1 MALYVKETS
10 LAIMKFNDQQAEKI
24 GKEVQGLVKGKA
36 LFDPFSRGRYST
48 DSSLYQIKPI
58 GAVLPKDHNDV
69 LRLMEYS
76 QKNSIPLLARGGG
89 SSQCGQTVSEA
100 IVLDYSKH
108 QNQVLE
114 LNVEE
119 KYVWVQPGIVLDT
132 LNSYLKQFGLWFP
145 VDVSTSSR
153 ATIGGMTGNNSCGS
167 RSLYYGNMV
176 NNVLAV
182 EAILDDGTIHTFE
195 DINKNYL
202 EAKNDQNRQYEI
214 IKKFLDLRENVKDDI
229 SQFWPQTQRRVGGYN
244 IDLINPDGF
253 NTSNILVGS
262 EGTLSLFNKIKLK
275 LSPIPKQKVLG
286 VCYFESFAQAM
297 ELTKEMVKLK
307 PTTVELL
314 DHNLI
319 DLAKQIPIYAESIK
333 KYILGNPEAVL
344 MVEFIDDDLDL
355 ARSKLKDLESL
366 VRAQNSNN
374 NYKSY
379 EDLSDQKEIFEI
391 RKAGLN
397 ILMSLKGDKKPVAF
411 IEDCAV
417 TLDHLADYTSRLKDV
432 FAKYNTSGMFYAHA
446 SVGTLNVRPVLNMK
460 SDKDIKNMKAIADEA
475 FDMVKEYRGSHSG
488 EHGDGIVR
496 SEFHEKMFGK
506 KILNAF
512 EEIKDTFDKKNLLNP
527 HKIVRAYKSD
537 DRSLMRYK
545 SDYKAENISTHYD
558 WSDWGQFSDAVEM
571 CNNNGACRKLDSG
584 VMCPSYRVTK
594 EEKDLVRGRA
604 NTLRLALSNQL
615 PKGSFVSKGMY
626 ETMELCVSCK
636 ACQRECPMSVDMA
649 KMKSEFLSHYYKKFS
664 MSIKDKVISNMPKLI
679 WLLKISNPIV
689 NFLNKFPIIS
699 QIIEWFGFSSKR
711 SLPIVE
717 NQSPLR
723 EIYNSQPNL
732 EKKVILFAD
741 TFNINFEIKNLM
753 YAIRV
758 INKFGYQAIIPSFQ
772 NDNLNRPLCCGR
784 TYISMGQLDKAKN
797 ELERFTSYINEN
809 GYNELPVIGIEPSCL
824 LTFNDEF
831 KSFSKLNG
839 RDKIKNSFLLL
850 EEFVLNEIKNGNQ
863 IKPKDFDKK
872 VLIHGHCHQKSQNR
886 TKGLTGLLNELNI
899 KNSMIDSSC
908 CGMAGSFG
916 YSAKHYDVS
925 KKMAHLTLIPAIN
938 NSTEDDYVVAN
949 GTSCRHQIS
958 DFSNK
963 KPKHISELLF
973 NLFETI
979 N

>member
-1 MALYVKETS
+1 
-10 LAIMKFNDQQAEKI
+10 MKFNSQQISKI
-24 GKEVQGLVKGKA
+24 SKEVQNLVKGKV
-36 LFDPFSRGRYST
+36 LFDDFSRGRYST
-48 DSSLYQIKPI
+48 DSSLYQITPV
-58 GAVLPKDHNDV
+58 GAVLPKDQEDV
-69 LRLMEYS
+69 LNLMEYS

-89 SSQCGQTVSEA
+89 SSQCGQTVGES

-108 QNQVLE
+108 QNQILE
-114 LNVEE
+114 LNVDE
-119 KYVWVQPGIVLDT
+119 KYAWVQPGIVLDT
-132 LNSYLKQFGLWFP
+132 LNAYLKPYGLWYP

-195 DINKNYL
+195 DIDKNYL
-202 EAKNDQNRQYEI
+202 QTTNDQGRQFQI
-214 IKKFLDLRENVKDDI
+214 IKKFLELREEVKDDI
-229 SQFWPQTQRRVGGYN
+229 DQYWPQTQRRVGGYN
-244 IDLINPDGF
+244 IDLIKPEGF

-275 LSPIPKQKVLG
+275 LWPIPKQKVLG
-286 VCYFESFAQAM
+286 VCYFESFSQAM

-314 DHNLI
+314 DNNLI
-319 DLAKQIPIYAESIK
+319 GLAKQIPIYAESIK
-333 KYILGNPEAVL
+333 RYIAGNPEAVL
-344 MVEFIDDDLDL
+344 MVEFIDENLDL

-366 VRAQNSNN
+366 VKTQNKKN

-379 EDLSDQKEIFEI
+379 ENLNDQKEIFEI

-446 SVGTLNVRPVLNMK
+446 SVGTLHVRPVLNMK
-460 SDKDIKNMKAIADEA
+460 SDQDIKNMNAIAEEA
-475 FDMVKEYRGSHSG
+475 FEMVKEYRGSHSG

-506 KILNAF
+506 KILNSF
-512 EEIKDTFDKKNLLNP
+512 EQIKDTFDEKNLLNP

-664 MSIKDKVISNMPKLI
+664 MSIKDRVISNMPKLI
-679 WLLKISNPIV
+679 WLLKISNPII
-689 NFLNKFPIIS
+689 NTLNKIPVFNN
-699 QIIEWFGFSSKR
+699 IIEWFGFSSKR
-711 SLPIVE
+711 SLPVVE
-717 NQSPLR
+717 NQNPLK
-723 EIYNSQPNL
+723 EIYNSQQDL
-732 EKKVILFAD
+732 DKKVILFAD
-741 TFNINFEIKNLM
+741 TFNVNFEIKNLM
-753 YAIRV
+753 FAIKV
-758 INKFGYQAIIPSFQ
+758 LNKFGYQAIIPSFQ
-772 NDNLNRPLCCGR
+772 DDGLDRPLCCGR
-784 TYISMGQLDKAKN
+784 TFISLGQLDKAKT
-797 ELERFTSYINEN
+797 ELERFSKYMIKNN
-809 GYNELPVIGIEPSCL
+809 YNELPVIGIEPSCL

-831 KSFSKLNG
+831 KSLSKLEG
-839 RDKIKNSFLLL
+839 REKIKNQFYLI
-850 EEFVLNEIKNGNQ
+850 EEFILNEIKNGNK
-863 IKPKDFDKK
+863 IKPKIFDKN

-886 TKGLTGLLNELNI
+886 TKGLTQLLNELNI
-899 KNSMIDSSC
+899 KNKMIDSSC

-916 YSAKHYDVS
+916 YSSKHYEIS
-925 KKMAHLTLIPAIN
+925 KKMAHLTLIPEIKKSN
-938 NSTEDDYVVAN
+938 EQDYIVAN

>member
-1 MALYVKETS
+1 
-10 LAIMKFNDQQAEKI
+10 MKFNSQQISKI
-24 GKEVQGLVKGKA
+24 SKEVQNLVRGKV
-36 LFDPFSRGRYST
+36 LFDDFSRGRYST
-48 DSSLYQIKPI
+48 DSSLYQITPV
-58 GAVLPKDHNDV
+58 GAVLPKDQEDV
-69 LRLMEYS
+69 LNLMEYS

-89 SSQCGQTVSEA
+89 SSQCGQTVGES

-108 QNQVLE
+108 QNQILE
-114 LNVEE
+114 LKVNE
-119 KYVWVQPGIVLDT
+119 KYAWVQPGIVLDT
-132 LNSYLKQFGLWFP
+132 LNAYLKPYGLWYP

-195 DINKNYL
+195 DIDKNYL
-202 EAKNDQNRQYEI
+202 QTTNDQGRQFQI
-214 IKKFLDLRENVKDDI
+214 IKKFLELREEVKDDI
-229 SQFWPQTQRRVGGYN
+229 DQYWPQTQRRVGGYN
-244 IDLINPDGF
+244 IDLIKPEGF

-275 LSPIPKQKVLG
+275 LWPIPKQKVLG
-286 VCYFESFAQAM
+286 VCYFESFSQAM

-314 DHNLI
+314 DNNLI
-319 DLAKQIPIYAESIK
+319 GLAKQIPIYAESIK
-333 KYILGNPEAVL
+333 KYIVGNPEAVL
-344 MVEFIDDDLDL
+344 MVEFIDENLDL

-366 VRAQNSNN
+366 VKTQNKKN

-379 EDLSDQKEIFEI
+379 ENLNDQKEIFEI

-446 SVGTLNVRPVLNMK
+446 SVGTLHVRPVLNMK
-460 SDKDIKNMKAIADEA
+460 SDQDIKNMKAIAEEA
-475 FDMVKEYRGSHSG
+475 FEMVKEYRGSHSG

-506 KILNAF
+506 KILNSF
-512 EEIKDTFDKKNLLNP
+512 EQIKDTFDEKNLLNP

-545 SDYKAENISTHYD
+545 SDYKTENISTHYD

-664 MSIKDKVISNMPKLI
+664 MSIKDRVISNMPKLI
-679 WLLKISNPIV
+679 WLLKISNPII
-689 NFLNKFPIIS
+689 NTLNKIPVFNN
-699 QIIEWFGFSSKR
+699 IIEWFGFSSKR
-711 SLPIVE
+711 SLPVVE
-717 NQSPLR
+717 NQNPLK
-723 EIYNSQPNL
+723 EIYSSQQDL
-732 EKKVILFAD
+732 DKKVILFAD
-741 TFNINFEIKNLM
+741 TFNVNFEIKNLM
-753 YAIRV
+753 FAIKV
-758 INKFGYQAIIPSFQ
+758 LNKFGYQAIIPSFQ
-772 NDNLNRPLCCGR
+772 DDGLDRPLCCGR
-784 TYISMGQLDKAKN
+784 TFISLGQLDKAKT
-797 ELERFTSYINEN
+797 ELERFSKYMIKNN
-809 GYNELPVIGIEPSCL
+809 YNELPVIGIEPSCL

-831 KSFSKLNG
+831 KSLSKLEG
-839 RDKIKNSFLLL
+839 REKIKNQFYLI
-850 EEFVLNEIKNGNQ
+850 EEFILNEIKNGNK
-863 IKPKDFDKK
+863 IKPKIFDKN

-886 TKGLTGLLNELNI
+886 TKGLTQLLNELNI
-899 KNSMIDSSC
+899 KNKMIDSSC

-916 YSAKHYDVS
+916 YSSKHYEIS
-925 KKMAHLTLIPAIN
+925 KKMAHLTLIPEIN
-938 NSTEDDYVVAN
+938 KSNEQDYIVAN

>member
-1 MALYVKETS
+1 
-10 LAIMKFNDQQAEKI
+10 MKYTESQINKI
-24 GKEVQGLVKGKA
+24 SKDLQNKIKGKV
-36 LFDPFSRGRYST
+36 LSDPFSRGRYST
-48 DSSLYQIKPI
+48 DSSLYQITPL
-58 GAVLPKDHNDV
+58 GAVLPKDQNDV
-69 LRLMEYS
+69 LNLMEYS

-89 SSQCGQTVSEA
+89 SSQCGQTVNEA
-100 IVLDYSKH
+100 IVLDYSMH
-108 QNQVLE
+108 QNKILE
-114 LNVEE
+114 LNIEE
-119 KYVWVQPGIVLDT
+119 KYVWVQPGIVLDS
-132 LNSYLKQFGLWFP
+132 LNNYLKPHGLWFP

-182 EAILDDGTIHTFE
+182 EAILDDGSIHTFE
-195 DINKNYL
+195 DIDKNYL
-202 EAKNDQNRQYEI
+202 QATNDQNRQYEI
-214 IKKFLDLRENVKDDI
+214 IKNFLQIKEETKNDI
-229 SQFWPQTQRRVGGYN
+229 DQYWPQTQRRVGGYN
-244 IDLINPDGF
+244 IDLINPEGF

-314 DHNLI
+314 DNNLI
-319 DLAKQIPIYAESIK
+319 NLAKEIPIYAESIK
-333 KYILGNPEAVL
+333 KYIIGNPEAVL
-344 MVEFIDDDLDL
+344 MVEFIDNDPDI
-355 ARSKLKDLESL
+355 AKSKLKDLENL
-366 VRAQNSNN
+366 VREQNKKNN
-374 NYKSY
+374 FNSYKN
-379 EDLSDQKEIFEI
+379 LSDQKEIFEI

-417 TLDHLADYTSRLKDV
+417 TLEHLADYTSKLKDI

-446 SVGTLNVRPVLNMK
+446 SVGTLHVRPVLNMK
-460 SDKDIKNMKAIADEA
+460 SDQDIRNMKCIAEEA
-475 FDMVKEYRGSHSG
+475 FEMVKKYRGSHSG

-506 KILNAF
+506 KIISSF
-512 EEIKDTFDKKNLLNP
+512 EQIKDSFDKKNLLNP
-527 HKIVRAYKSD
+527 HKIVRPFKSD

-545 SDYKAENISTHYD
+545 YDYKAENISTHYD
-558 WSDWGQFSDAVEM
+558 WSSWGQFSDAVEM
-571 CNNNGACRKLDSG
+571 CNNNGACRKLDTG

-649 KMKSEFLSHYYKKFS
+649 KMKSEFLSHYYRKFS
-664 MSIKDKVISNMPKLI
+664 MSIKDRVISNMPKLI
-679 WLLKISNPIV
+679 WLLKISNPII
-689 NFLNKFPIIS
+689 NTLNKLPIFS

-717 NQSPLR
+717 NQKPLK
-723 EIYNSQPNL
+723 EIYKDQPQS

-753 YAIRV
+753 YAIKV
-758 INKFGYQAIIPSFQ
+758 VNKFGYQAIIPSFQ

-784 TYISMGQLDKAKN
+784 TYISLGQLDRAKE
-797 ELERFTSYINEN
+797 ELERFTKYIIDN
-809 GYNELPVIGIEPSCL
+809 GYNELPVVGIEPSCL
-824 LTFNDEF
+824 LTFDDEF
-831 KSFSKLNG
+831 KSFSKLEN
-839 RDKIKNSFLLL
+839 RNKIKNQFLLL
-850 EEFVLNEIKNGNQ
+850 EEFVLNEIKKGNI
-863 IKPKDFDKK
+863 IKSKDFGKN

-886 TKGLTGLLNELNI
+886 AKGLTDLLNKLNI

-916 YSAKHYDVS
+916 YSSKHYEVS
-925 KKMAHLTLIPAIN
+925 KKMAYLSLVPKIN
-938 NSTEDDYVVAN
+938 NSSENDYIIAN